1 MSDTKHISEIIDSI
15 SDQQAELAQ
24 IFGGLQAMS
33 KLEVMSKMEAMSK
46 KESAEQSY
54 LRTIRY
60 WMDKV
65 SEAQHHIR
73 KNQKKIEDLYE

>member
-1 MSDTKHISEIIDSI
+1 MSDTKHISEIIDNI
-15 SDQQAELAQ
+15 SNQQEELKR
-24 IFGGLQAMS
+24 IFSPVVSSKKMS
-33 KLEVMSKMEAMSK
+33 DILNLSK
-46 KESAEQSY
+46 KEQAEESY

>member
-15 SDQQAELAQ
+15 GEQQAELKK
-24 IFGGLQAMS
+24 IFGENLPITSGRDQS
-33 KLEVMSKMEAMSK
+33 T
-46 KESAEQSY
+46 KEYAEQSY

-73 KNQKKIEDLYE
+73 KNQKKIEDLWRS

>member
-24 IFGGLQAMS
+24 IFGGMQAMS
-33 KLEVMSKMEAMSK
+33 KLEAMSKMESP
-46 KESAEQSY
+46 EQSY

-65 SEAQHHIR
+65 SEAQYHIR

>member
-15 SDQQAELAQ
+15 GEQQTELKK
-24 IFGGLQAMS
+24 IFGENPPITSS
-33 KLEVMSKMEAMSK
+33 KTLKQ
-46 KESAEQSY
+46 KEDAEQSY

-65 SEAQHHIR
+65 SEAQYHIR

>member
-1 MSDTKHISEIIDSI
+1 MSDTKHISEIIDDI
-15 SDQQAELAQ
+15 GNQQAELKK
-24 IFGGLQAMS
+24 IFGENPPITSS
-33 KLEVMSKMEAMSK
+33 KTLSQ
-46 KESAEQSY
+46 KEYAEQSY

>member
-1 MSDTKHISEIIDSI
+1 MSDTKHISEIIDNI
-15 SDQQAELAQ
+15 GNQQSELKK
-24 IFGGLQAMS
+24 IFGTDSADNTDRASLS
-33 KLEVMSKMEAMSK
+33 T
-46 KESAEQSY
+46 KEYAEQSY

-65 SEAQHHIR
+65 SEAQYHIR

>member
-1 MSDTKHISEIIDSI
+1 MSDTKHISEIIDDI
-15 SDQQAELAQ
+15 GNQQAELKK
-24 IFGGLQAMS
+24 IFGENPPITS
-33 KLEVMSKMEAMSK
+33 KD
-46 KESAEQSY
+46 SAEQSY

-73 KNQKKIEDLYE
+73 KNQKKIEDLYEQP

>member
-1 MSDTKHISEIIDSI
+1 MSDTKHISEIIDNI
-15 SDQQAELAQ
+15 GNQQAELKK
-24 IFGGLQAMS
+24 IFGKNPPITSS
-33 KLEVMSKMEAMSK
+33 KTLSQ
-46 KESAEQSY
+46 KEDAEQSY

>member
-33 KLEVMSKMEAMSK
+33 KLEAMSK

-73 KNQKKIEDLYE
+73 KNQKKIEDLYEQP

>member
-15 SDQQAELAQ
+15 GNQQAELKK
-24 IFGGLQAMS
+24 IFGENPPIISS
-33 KLEVMSKMEAMSK
+33 KTLSQ
-46 KESAEQSY
+46 KEDAEQSY

-65 SEAQHHIR
+65 SEAQYHIR
-73 KNQKKIEDLYE
+73 KNQKKIEELYE

>member
-33 KLEVMSKMEAMSK
+33 KLEAMSKM
-46 KESAEQSY
+46 ESAEQSY

-73 KNQKKIEDLYE
+73 KNQKKIEDLYEQQ